1 MPNFWTK
8 TAQWLTESFN
18 GPRTK
23 DEEFQKLVEKMHL
36 IESGVITLRT
46 ILQNFVNYTASMGN
60 LFKEISE
67 SIGKIY
73 DPTSPFYELGK
84 GIKESHELMLKE
96 YTSFYK
102 TTSKL
107 YSKTS
112 EWTTLFTQA
121 KEEIKK
127 REEKRKVYDHYEQKL
142 DHLYEKE
149 SKGKK
154 GSKNEEK
161 IERNEEKYKKAA
173 EEYVTSSEQSFKSI
187 SEILERRYEMI
198 NPVCADLILKELN
211 FFSSISRI
219 LKPFE
224 EIDIKFDETKT
235 KQLDNF
241 TYDPWKSIKGRE
253 IIKKVS
259 FRKTRAMSQRITDA
273 KMGTPTLGGMD
284 SLDIIDKV
292 TEEKRRSSFEK
303 PNEKTIE
310 TFMSIKDDLY

>member
-1 MPNFWTK
+1 
-8 TAQWLTESFN
+8 
-18 GPRTK
+18 
-23 DEEFQKLVEKMHL
+23 MHL

-112 EWTTLFTQA
+112 EWTTIFNQA

-241 TYDPWKSIKGRE
+241 T
-253 IIKKVS
+253 
-259 FRKTRAMSQRITDA
+259 
-273 KMGTPTLGGMD
+273 
-284 SLDIIDKV
+284 
-292 TEEKRRSSFEK
+292 
-303 PNEKTIE
+303 
-310 TFMSIKDDLY
+310 